1 MNVLKNTNGLSW
13 FTYFFIIIIIII
25 IIIIGVTEFRSV
37 HVHLLDLSNNMV
49 IWF

>member
-25 IIIIGVTEFRSV
+25 IGVKELRSE
-37 HVHLLDLSNNMV
+37 HVHMLDLRNNGNM
-49 IWF
+49 I